1 LNEVKSI
8 NWVRSAWTGG
18 IAFLLSLL
26 PWAIGGTRFEWVA
39 APFWVPGVMA
49 AGVIFQVSLH
59 DSGWYILPLVGAL
72 NFIFVWIVLLVI
84 VNLFQKWKN
93 REA

>member
-1 LNEVKSI
+1 
-8 NWVRSAWTGG
+8 
-18 IAFLLSLL
+18 
-26 PWAIGGTRFEWVA
+26 
-39 APFWVPGVMA
+39 MA